1 MKNIFSWALLSFLL
15 IGCGEN
21 QNSKAMADY
30 VAVYFKQY
38 TRETKEDGN
47 FCFSGKRKYEKCY
60 LFQKDYVLRYDDYRV
75 QNIQGTARGCY
86 FYRTPFYLDF
96 DSPNLENSLDENGK
110 KEIVLNRG
118 MVFYFDSY

>member
-1 MKNIFSWALLSFLL
+1 MKNIFSWALLSFFFFFF
-15 IGCGEN
+15 GEN

-38 TRETKEDGN
+38 TRETK
-47 FCFSGKRKYEKCY
+47 KYEKCY

-75 QNIQGTARGCY
+75 QNIQGIIYGCY

-96 DSPNLENSLDENGK
+96 DAPQLKNSLDENGRQ
-110 KEIVLNRG
+110 EIILNRG

>member
-38 TRETKEDGN
+38 TREAKEDRN
-47 FCFSGKRKYEKCY
+47 FYFSGKRKYEKCY

-75 QNIQGTARGCY
+75 QNIQGIIYGCY

-96 DSPNLENSLDENGK
+96 DAPQLKNSLDENGRQ
-110 KEIVLNRG
+110 EIILNRG